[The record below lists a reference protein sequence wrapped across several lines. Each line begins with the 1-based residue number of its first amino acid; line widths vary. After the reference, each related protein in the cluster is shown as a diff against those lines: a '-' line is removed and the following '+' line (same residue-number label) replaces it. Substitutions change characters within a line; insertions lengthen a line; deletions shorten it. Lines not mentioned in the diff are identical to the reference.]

1 MRNAAC
7 ISCAVLIMF
16 IASGNAQQPRLDPT
30 HVMGANSCTE
40 CHGKEVDAWRATR
53 HFATFKTLED
63 SDKANDIADLLEVD
77 DLTSDSLCVE
87 CHFVL
92 QKKGSKTSAISGI
105 SCESCH
111 GAAKDW
117 IKEHNKEKISRE
129 QRKEV
134 SEKAGMIYPDNL
146 YAVARNCFDCHIIKH
161 EELVNKGGHPA
172 FSKDFDLAGWLGGEV
187 RHNFMTDAVPVKK
200 SGTTNREA
208 SPERRR
214 MLFMVG
220 QLLSLEYSLRAV
232 GKATTTKAKPPGGE
246 QAFGIQ
252 QALRVQTL
260 KGNIAKLNEQ
270 INTAEVTAILEIAG
284 TVALKTKNEAQLTAA
299 ADKISVLAKKFAVA
313 HDGSKFAAIDNL
325 IPKPHGKTFIP

>member
-1 MRNAAC
+1 MRNA
-7 ISCAVLIMF
+7 VLITFVLLVMC
-16 IASGNAQQPRLDPT
+16 IASGNAQKPRLDPA

-40 CHGKEVDAWRATR
+40 CHGKEIDAWRASR

-63 SDKANDIADLLEVD
+63 SDKANEIADLLEVD

-111 GAAKDW
+111 GAARDW

-129 QRKEV
+129 QRKEI
-134 SEKAGMIYPDNL
+134 SEKAGMIYPGNL

-172 FSKDFDLAGWLGGEV
+172 FSKDFDLSGWLQGEV

-200 SGTTNREA
+200 SGTENREA

-214 MLFMVG
+214 MLFMMG

-232 GKATTTKAKPPGGE
+232 GKATTAKAKPPGGAK
-246 QAFGIQ
+246 AFGIQ
-252 QALRVQTL
+252 QALRAHAL
-260 KGNIAKLNEQ
+260 KGNIAKLNKQ
-270 INTAEVTAILEIAG
+270 VNTAEVTAILEVVD
-284 TVALKTKNEAQLTAA
+284 TVVLKTKNEAQLVAA
-299 ADKISVLAKKFAVA
+299 ADKISVLTKKFAIS